1 MTAVKQESVR
11 IPSEGANVVELRIP
25 CKPEFVSVARLA
37 VAGIANRLHFT
48 VEEIEDVKLAVAEA
62 CTNCIQR
69 SPDAREISLLSEILP
84 EELRISVSDHTVHSP
99 SESDAPELGSGGL
112 GVFLIRS
119 LMDDVD
125 YRVDERSG
133 TVLRMVKR
141 AGAV

>member
-1 MTAVKQESVR
+1 MNVQQESV
-11 IPSEGANVVELRIP
+11 NVVELRIP

-69 SPDAREISLLSEILP
+69 SPDAKEIALICEMIP
-84 EELRISVSDHTVHSP
+84 EELRIVVRDNSVHASSD
-99 SESDAPELGSGGL
+99 DAVEAGGEGGL

-119 LMDDVD
+119 LMDDVE
-125 YRVDERSG
+125 YCRDERAHMS
-133 TVLRMVKR
+133 LRMVKR
-141 AGAV
+141 VAGTS

>member
-1 MTAVKQESVR
+1 MSVQQESV
-11 IPSEGANVVELRIP
+11 NLVELRIP

-69 SPDAREISLLSEILP
+69 SPRAKEIALICEMVP
-84 EELRISVSDHTVHSP
+84 EELRIVVRDNSVH
-99 SESDAPELGSGGL
+99 GSGEDAAEAGGDGL

-119 LMDDVD
+119 LMDDVE
-125 YRVDERSG
+125 YCRDERDHLS
-133 TVLRMVKR
+133 LRMVKHV
-141 AGAV
+141 AGTS

>member
-1 MTAVKQESVR
+1 MNVQEESV
-11 IPSEGANVVELRIP
+11 NVVELRIP

-69 SPDAREISLLSEILP
+69 SPDAKEIVLTCEMVP
-84 EELRISVSDHTVHSP
+84 EELRIVVRDNAVRAP
-99 SESDAPELGSGGL
+99 GDDAAELASGSL

-119 LMDDVD
+119 LMDDVE
-125 YRVDERSG
+125 YRRDEHNG
-133 TVLRMVKR
+133 MFLRMVKR
-141 AGAV
+141 VAGTS

>member
-1 MTAVKQESVR
+1 MTVQQESV
-11 IPSEGANVVELRIP
+11 NVVELRIP

-69 SPDAREISLLSEILP
+69 SPDAKEIALTCEMLP
-84 EELRISVSDHTVHSP
+84 EELRIVVRDNSS
-99 SESDAPELGSGGL
+99 LGSNDEAGESGSGSL

-119 LMDDVD
+119 LMDDVE
-125 YRVDERSG
+125 YRRGEHDG
-133 TVLRMVKR
+133 MFLRMVKR
-141 AGAV
+141 VAGTS